1 MTLYIFINEMLQR
14 GQIAAI
20 TSRKNSYILDCIFAN
35 CFLSVLASTAP
46 PYCSKHRVTSQGWN
60 YPVPRSGEDTMERE
74 FMADFNLPLPYHAPP
89 EGFRFAIFLLRCNE
103 FLINLAFLRM
113 SSDSSSDADSSMT
126 SSTTTEERNNSIDRN
141 RNITSINGLMHH
153 NANANVKQLTTFNNN
168 LNNQIMSNEVGGTFK
183 LLKKPPPVPHSTPIH
198 RPLRTTEDDQEEVK
212 IKKKKK
218 MKITQNVSFEFSILA
233 FFIDFLS
240 D

>member
-1 MTLYIFINEMLQR
+1 
-14 GQIAAI
+14 
-20 TSRKNSYILDCIFAN
+20 
-35 CFLSVLASTAP
+35 
-46 PYCSKHRVTSQGWN
+46 
-60 YPVPRSGEDTMERE
+60 MERE

-103 FLINLAFLRM
+103 FLINFLAFFRM

-141 RNITSINGLMHH
+141 RNITGGI

-168 LNNQIMSNEVGGTFK
+168 LNNQIMSSHHHESTVGGTFK

-198 RPLRTTEDDQEEVK
+198 RPLKTTEDDQEEVRK
-212 IKKKKK
+212 PFLV
-218 MKITQNVSFEFSILA
+218 QNREIQCSSIFQYAKSMAELDQIVADVSQYFDLEQSKSKPRKTLAFKHIDSILLELGRKVSPNNEH
-233 FFIDFLS
+233 LS
-240 D
+240 CAV

>member
-1 MTLYIFINEMLQR
+1 
-14 GQIAAI
+14 
-20 TSRKNSYILDCIFAN
+20 
-35 CFLSVLASTAP
+35 
-46 PYCSKHRVTSQGWN
+46 
-60 YPVPRSGEDTMERE
+60 
-74 FMADFNLPLPYHAPP
+74 
-89 EGFRFAIFLLRCNE
+89 
-103 FLINLAFLRM
+103 M

-198 RPLRTTEDDQEEVK
+198 RPLRTTEDDQEEEIS
-212 IKKKKK
+212 IKEEEVG
-218 MKITQNVSFEFSILA
+218 NPRSFALFDSPSASKFPRTNKLQQKY
-233 FFIDFLS
+233 
-240 D
+240 

>member
-1 MTLYIFINEMLQR
+1 
-14 GQIAAI
+14 
-20 TSRKNSYILDCIFAN
+20 
-35 CFLSVLASTAP
+35 
-46 PYCSKHRVTSQGWN
+46 
-60 YPVPRSGEDTMERE
+60 MERE

-103 FLINLAFLRM
+103 FLINFLAFFRM

-168 LNNQIMSNEVGGTFK
+168 LNNQIMSENGVGGTFK

-198 RPLRTTEDDQEEVK
+198 RPLKTTEDQDEVK
-212 IKKKKK
+212 GILIRHVGTHIYIFGSFQYEKS
-218 MKITQNVSFEFSILA
+218 MAELDQIVADVSQYFDLEQSKCKPRKTLAFKHIDSIL
-233 FFIDFLS
+233 LS
-240 D
+240 LSRKVRTINFCPLLLCCELWKS